1 LASKTFQLTVLSA
14 EKQLYS
20 GSAESLT
27 LPTDT
32 GEVTVLSDHIGLVSN
47 LHAGELII
55 RNAGKT
61 EELFVGGGVLEFSPE
76 NQCRVLADVAER
88 VAEIDAAK
96 AEVARKAAQTELENA
111 KSEPEVASAKAA
123 LFKAIARI
131 RIAEKHRK
139 KYHR

>member
-32 GEVTVLSDHIGLVSN
+32 GEVTVLADHIGLVSN

-55 RNAGKT
+55 RSGGKT

-96 AEVARKAAQTELENA
+96 AEAAREAAQKELENA

>member
-1 LASKTFQLTVLSA
+1 MASKTFQLTVLSA

-32 GEVTVLSDHIGLVSN
+32 GEVTVLADHIGLVSN

-55 RNAGKT
+55 RSGGKT

-76 NQCRVLADVAER
+76 NECRVLADVAER
-88 VAEIDAAK
+88 IAEIDAAK
-96 AEVARKAAQTELENA
+96 AEAAREAAQKELANA

-123 LFKAIARI
+123 LLKAIARI